1 MCSIQ
6 LSTPADGSWT
16 QRTPEGSAGKRSRRQ
31 SSHTTASASSSVAGS
46 PPPSRTARSTAG
58 AALGPM
64 CTRGATD
71 GEGTRLAPPAA
82 LRQPGRTMLVARGL
96 TKSFGGRA
104 VLTGLDLDVEPG
116 ARIGVLG
123 PNGGGKSTLL
133 RILAGVE
140 EPDAGTV
147 IRRRGLVHA
156 FLPQIVGG
164 DARDARATLRA
175 ARPEL
180 AALEAELHAAEQ
192 RLAEPRLAHDLEAMT
207 KALARH
213 ERLLARWT
221 DAGGDRADGEALGH
235 LRALGLDEAAL
246 AMPTSELS
254 GGQRKL
260 VALAACLARKPDVLL
275 LDEPEAHLDMARREL
290 LQRLLE
296 DFDGAV
302 LMVSHDRHLLDESV
316 AEIAELD
323 RGRIRMWPGAYSAY
337 VVARQLELERRQQR
351 YVSQQKEIARLEDA
365 VRRFRHWAHIR
376 VNERAARQARV
387 KQMQIDRM
395 EKVERPVF
403 ERRKMA
409 LRLRSGSRGG
419 QRVLALEGVDV
430 GFDDDPV
437 LLDAELVI
445 ARGERV
451 GVVGPNGAG
460 KTVLARVLAG
470 DLEPTAG
477 TRWAGD
483 GITIGYLSQTAG
495 ALDDG
500 ATVLDA
506 LRTGRSLPEDAAVRA
521 LMGFLFD
528 YEQTRRPVA
537 TLSGGERTRLAF
549 LCLMHD
555 APNCLVLD
563 EPTNHLDIDSI
574 EALEAALERYDG
586 TVVAVS
592 HDRYFLDRIA
602 DRIVVVA
609 DGALNAYEG
618 GWSVN
623 AAMALRASAGSGSA
637 ASARR

>member
-16 QRTPEGSAGKRSRRQ
+16 QRTPEGNAGKRSRRQ
-31 SSHTTASASSSVAGS
+31 SSQTSASASSSGASS
-46 PPPSRTARSTAG
+46 PPPSRTARSIACSPS
-58 AALGPM
+58 GPM

-71 GEGTRLAPPAA
+71 GEGTRLVAPDAV
-82 LRQPGRTMLVARGL
+82 RQPGRTMLVARGL

-180 AALEAELHAAEQ
+180 AALETELHAAEQ
-192 RLAEPRLAHDLEAMT
+192 RLADPRLAHDLEAMT

-221 DAGGDRADGEALGH
+221 QAGGDRADGEALGH
-235 LRALGLDEAAL
+235 LHALGLDDGAL
-246 AMPTSELS
+246 AVPTARLS

-260 VALAACLARKPDVLL
+260 VALAACLARRPDVLL
-275 LDEPEAHLDMARREL
+275 LDEPEAHLDMRRRDQLE
-290 LQRLLE
+290 RLVA
-296 DFDGAV
+296 DFGGAV
-302 LMVSHDRHLLDESV
+302 LMVSHDRHLLDECVS
-316 AEIAELD
+316 AIAELD
-323 RGRIRMWPGAYSAY
+323 SGRIRIWPGAYSAY
-337 VVARQLELERRQQR
+337 TVARQLELERRRQR
-351 YVSQQKEIARLEDA
+351 YVSQQKEIARLEEA
-365 VRRFRHWAHIR
+365 IRRFRHWAHIR
-376 VNERAARQARV
+376 VNERMIRQARV
-387 KQMQIDRM
+387 KQMQIDKM
-395 EKVERPVF
+395 EKVERPVL

-409 LRLRSGSRGG
+409 LALRSGARGG

-430 GFDDDPV
+430 AFGGDPV
-437 LLDAELVI
+437 LLDVDLVVT
-445 ARGERV
+445 RGERV

-460 KTVLARVLAG
+460 KTVLVRVLAG
-470 DLEPTAG
+470 DLEPDAG
-477 TRWAGD
+477 SRWAGP
-483 GITIGYLSQTAG
+483 GIEIGYLSQAAAG
-495 ALDDG
+495 LDP
-500 ATVLDA
+500 AASLIDA
-506 LRTGRSLPEDAAVRA
+506 LRAGRSLSENDAVRK

-528 YEQTRRPVA
+528 YEQARRPVR

-549 LCLMHD
+549 LLLMED
-555 APNCLVLD
+555 RPNCLVLD
-563 EPTNHLDIDSI
+563 EPTNHLDVDSI
-574 EALEAALERYDG
+574 EVLEDALEHYDG

-602 DRIVVVA
+602 DRIVHVA
-609 DGALNAYEG
+609 DGSVRAYVG
-618 GWSVN
+618 GWSAN
-623 AAMALRASAGSGSA
+623 HALVA
-637 ASARR
+637 